1 MNDVKKSEIS
11 GPAFSRKWDGF
22 EKKSPEND
30 NFLTPTPND
39 ISFFY
44 SFGHI

>member
-22 EKKSPEND
+22 EKKVLKMII
-30 NFLTPTPND
+30 F
-39 ISFFY
+39 
-44 SFGHI
+44 